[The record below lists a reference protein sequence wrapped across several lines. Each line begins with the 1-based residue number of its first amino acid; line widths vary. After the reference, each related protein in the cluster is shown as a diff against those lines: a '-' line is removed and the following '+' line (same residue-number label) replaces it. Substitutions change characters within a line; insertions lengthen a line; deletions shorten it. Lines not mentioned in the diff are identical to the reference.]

1 VTSLT
6 ILASA
11 LATARLTG
19 RLRPWQFGLARLQVG
34 RSLGWMAIAL
44 AGFVLTFAAVLAPFV
59 LLGAASLD
67 DGDAVGYRLS
77 SGGLPVDDA
86 SGPVV
91 VVFAALAIAVLAPIC
106 EEIFFRGVMFGAL
119 RRWKGV
125 WVAATIT
132 AIVFS
137 AAHLDFS
144 PVIFA
149 DRLIAGFVWCL
160 IYARTGRL
168 LPGMMAH
175 AANNAVVIGLL
186 LGWDWQIP
194 LLVAAC
200 VGTVTLMVAPFAW
213 RPSRVARPEMVIA

>member
-1 VTSLT
+1 
-6 ILASA
+6 
-11 LATARLTG
+11 
-19 RLRPWQFGLARLQVG
+19 
-34 RSLGWMAIAL
+34 
-44 AGFVLTFAAVLAPFV
+44 LAPFV
-59 LLGAASLD
+59 LAGTLSLD
-67 DGDAVGYRLS
+67 DGAIGYRLS
-77 SGGLPVDDA
+77 TGALPVDGS
-86 SGPVV
+86 SGPAVIV
-91 VVFAALAIAVLAPIC
+91 GATLAIAVLAPIC
-106 EEIFFRGVMFGAL
+106 EEIFFRGVMFGSL

-132 AIVFS
+132 AVVFS
-137 AAHLDFS
+137 AAHLEFS

-160 IYARTGRL
+160 VYARTGRL

-200 VGTVTLMVAPFAW
+200 VATVTLCVSPFAR
-213 RPSRVARPEMVIA
+213 RPGRVPRPEMVIA